1 MTSTIQ
7 GVSLK
12 DKLLSEFELQ
22 RSALLLDNTLLDN
35 FRNSSAKAFETSGFP
50 GRKHEEY
57 RYLNLEKELKEELS
71 APFSLSE
78 KDEEGFQ
85 FDEQLLT
92 EDCIKVSLINGF
104 FSKKN
109 SEFQSLPEGI
119 TIKSLAD
126 AIRENDKHVLS
137 VLGTLAKPS
146 SDSFIAL
153 NSALFMDG
161 LFIYVE
167 KGKSIEQTI
176 HISQQ
181 LKPEQA
187 LFAQARILLVC
198 EENSNVKIVHHIKGE
213 DSGIHCFT
221 NTVIESEIE
230 RGAKAE
236 WISIQEE
243 SSNSAHVITTQAQ
256 VFSQAEFKHVSIGL
270 KGKLVRNNLNIVLE
284 EPNCE
289 SHLFGYYHPSQGEVI
304 DNHTLVDHRKPNCN
318 SNELYKGVVD
328 GNGTAVFNGKIYVQ
342 QDAQKTNAFQSNKN
356 ILLSE
361 GGTVNTKPQ
370 LEIYADDVKC
380 SHGSST
386 GVLDPEQMFY
396 LRSRGLSISKAK
408 ALLLSAY
415 AGEVLEEI
423 SNNSLR
429 EALVDRI
436 EKLINA

>member
-12 DKLLSEFELQ
+12 ERLITEFELQ
-22 RSALLLDNTLLDN
+22 RSALLLDNPLLDN
-35 FRNSSAKAFETSGFP
+35 FRNASIKAFESVGFP
-50 GRKHEEY
+50 SKKHEEY
-57 RYLNLEKELKEELS
+57 RYLNLDKELNEDLS
-71 APFSLSE
+71 TPFSLDA
-78 KDEEGFQ
+78 KDEESFQ
-85 FDEQLLT
+85 FDGSLIPENA
-92 EDCIKVSLINGF
+92 IRISLINGF
-104 FSKKN
+104 FSKQN
-109 SEFQSLPEGI
+109 SEINNLPKGLI
-119 TIKSLAD
+119 IKSLAD

-146 SDSFIAL
+146 SDAFIAL

-167 KGKSIEQTI
+167 KGHSIDNHI
-176 HISQQ
+176 HISQEIHPHNMVFSQ
-181 LKPEQA
+181 T
-187 LFAQARILLVC
+187 RILLVC
-198 EENSNVKIVHHIKGE
+198 EENSNVQVVHHIKTKE
-213 DSGIHCFT
+213 TNPSGFS
-221 NTVIESEIE
+221 NTVIEAEIE

-236 WISIQEE
+236 WLSIQEE

-256 VFSQAEFKHVSIGL
+256 VFRNAEFKHISFGL
-270 KGKLVRNNLNIVLE
+270 QGKLIRNNLNVVLE
-284 EPNCE
+284 DSNCE
-289 SHLFGYYHPSQGEVI
+289 SHLYGYYHPSQNEVI
-304 DNHTLVDHRKPNCN
+304 DNHTLVDHRKPHCN

-361 GGTVNTKPQ
+361 GATVNTKPQ

-386 GVLDPEQMFY
+386 GILDPDQLFY
-396 LRSRGLSISKAK
+396 LRSRGLSLEKAR

-415 AGEVLEEI
+415 AGEIIEEV

-429 EALVDRI
+429 EALIYRI
-436 EKLINA
+436 EKLISA

>member
-7 GVSLK
+7 KASLK

-35 FRNSSAKAFETSGFP
+35 FRNASAKAFEEAGFP
-50 GRKHEEY
+50 GRKHEDY
-57 RYLNLEKELKEELS
+57 KYLNLDKELSEALS
-71 APFSLSE
+71 APFSLSSI
-78 KDEEGFQ
+78 DEEGFQ
-85 FDEQLLT
+85 YDEQLLSENT
-92 EDCIKVSLINGF
+92 IKVALINGF

-109 SEFQSLPEGI
+109 SQLNSLPEGLI
-119 TIKSLAD
+119 IKSLAD
-126 AIRENDKHVLS
+126 AIRENDKHALS
-137 VLGTLAKPS
+137 VLGTLAKPA
-146 SDSFIAL
+146 SDLFIAL

-167 KGKSIEQTI
+167 KGKSITQPI
-176 HISQQ
+176 HISQKIHSDQQ
-181 LKPEQA
+181 LFTQT
-187 LFAQARILLVC
+187 RILLVC
-198 EENSNVKIVHHIKGE
+198 EENANVHIVHHIDGKESQVAGF
-213 DSGIHCFT
+213 S
-221 NTVIESEIE
+221 NTVIEAEIE

-243 SSNSAHVITTQAQ
+243 SSTSAHVITTQAQ
-256 VFSQAEFKHVSIGL
+256 VFSQAEFKHISIGL
-270 KGKLVRNNLNIVLE
+270 KGKLIRNNLNVVLE
-284 EPNCE
+284 ESNCE
-289 SHLFGYYHPSQGEVI
+289 SHLYGYYHPSQSEVI
-304 DNHTLVDHRKPNCN
+304 DNHTLVDHRKPHCN

-342 QDAQKTNAFQSNKN
+342 QDAQKTNAFKSNNN

-386 GVLDPEQMFY
+386 GVLDPDQMFY
-396 LRSRGLSISKAK
+396 LRSRGLSVPKAK
-408 ALLLSAY
+408 ALLLGAY
-415 AGEVLEEI
+415 AGEILEEI

-429 EALVDRI
+429 ESLVVKI
-436 EKLINA
+436 EKLISV